1 APGERPEKLRAAPSA
16 PPAPAA
22 SPATAQPA
30 APVAMAPPA
39 LGPDPD
45 PPLPPPLAPM
55 QALARLAEAAGRPV
69 LHLLVPARG
78 SVLGGAASP
87 GLAALEELAAS
98 RPLLARDWVPLR
110 HAFARLPQP
119 ATLWR
124 LDGCSLSVEGCA
136 ALLTTLLAVLQ
147 LRYPKAA
154 GDLAGAASLIARA
167 DLAAL
172 PRRDL
177 PPSSAS
183 PGRQAFLGVSVAETE
198 PALPEA
204 LFADLPTPRAMGPAL
219 PGLEAWSTV
228 AAPLPWRVVV
238 LAEPG
243 LGGSAE
249 PARIGWWLRRMVAEC
264 VISEALH
271 IARPEAALGPE
282 PDLVLTL
289 AAEPR

>member
-1 APGERPEKLRAAPSA
+1 
-16 PPAPAA
+16 
-22 SPATAQPA
+22 
-30 APVAMAPPA
+30 
-39 LGPDPD
+39 
-45 PPLPPPLAPM
+45 M

-78 SVLGGAASP
+78 AVLGGAATP
-87 GLAALEELAAS
+87 GLAALENLAAA

-110 HAFARLPQP
+110 HAFGRQPQP

-124 LDGCSLSVEGCA
+124 LDGRSLSVEGCV
-136 ALLTTLLAVLQ
+136 ALLTTLLAVLK
-147 LRYPKAA
+147 LRYPKATA
-154 GDLAGAASLIARA
+154 DLARAASLLARA
-167 DLAAL
+167 DLATL

-177 PPSSAS
+177 PPASAA
-183 PGRQAFLGVSVAETE
+183 PGPEAFLGVSVAETE
-198 PALPEA
+198 PALPEG
-204 LFADLPTPRAMGPAL
+204 LFADLPTPRAMGPTL
-219 PGLEAWSTV
+219 PGLEAWCTA

-249 PARIGWWLRRMVAEC
+249 PARIGWWLRRLVAEC